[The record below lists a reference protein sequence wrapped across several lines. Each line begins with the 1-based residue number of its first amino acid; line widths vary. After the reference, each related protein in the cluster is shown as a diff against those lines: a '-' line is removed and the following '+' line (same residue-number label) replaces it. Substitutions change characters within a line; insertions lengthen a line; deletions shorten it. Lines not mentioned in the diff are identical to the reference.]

1 MIICLG
7 CSILMIALLFLTT
20 GILEYSII
28 GGIIVFLYSASYANG
43 SIKKYLDSQRT
54 IIECANF
61 INTLIIS
68 LSISNSLE
76 MAYKD
81 ATTKISKQLDKFIR
95 QHCKSLD
102 VLENLETLRNYFKS
116 SNYAVFLNILK
127 MHAYNGGNILE
138 MSVNLQLELRRKQEI
153 INSIKQINNRKAYEF
168 FTLWAF
174 CLAILL
180 FCRLGLNNIYQMMQ
194 SYFLFNYE
202 ILFFFSFM
210 LFASHM
216 FISSVTNSIKKV
228 I

>member
-7 CSILMIALLFLTT
+7 CSILMFSLLFLTT
-20 GILEYSII
+20 GVLEYSLI
-28 GGIIVFLYSASYANG
+28 GGIVTFLYSFLYASGA
-43 SIKKYLDSQRT
+43 IKKYTNAQRST
-54 IIECANF
+54 IECANF
-61 INTLIIS
+61 INTVIIS

-81 ATTKISKQLDKFIR
+81 ATTKMSKQLDKFIKN
-95 QHCKSLD
+95 QCKSLD
-102 VLENLETLRNYFKS
+102 VSENLETLRNYFKS
-116 SNYAVFLNILK
+116 STYAVFLNILK

-153 INSIKQINNRKAYEF
+153 INSIKQINNRKTYEF
-168 FTLWAF
+168 FSLWAF

-202 ILFFFSFM
+202 ILFFFAFM
-210 LFASHM
+210 LFSSHL
-216 FISSVTNSIKKV
+216 FISNVTNSIKKV